1 MLAHQLYMRR
11 CLQLAALGAGRV
23 RPNPMVGAVL
33 VYGER
38 IIGEGFH
45 QQYGEAHAEVNCINS
60 VLPADQHLIK
70 DSVLYV
76 SLEPCV
82 HHGKTPPCADLIIAR
97 QIKTVVLG
105 CRDPFEAVNGRGVEK
120 LSAAGVELVTGVLDA
135 ECMLMNKRFFC
146 FHQQQRPYI
155 ILKWAETANHCIAHK
170 DKTPAKISGD
180 LSDRLV
186 HRWRTEEAAILV
198 GTQTAL
204 TDQPALT
211 ARLWPGPQPMRLLID
226 KELMVP
232 VSSPLFADEGRLI
245 VFNYKRS
252 AIEKNILYVQLKA
265 AEPVL
270 PQLLRKLHDLQIQSL
285 IIEGGTILLQ
295 SFIDE
300 NLWDEARVITNT
312 NMVIND
318 GYAAPKLTTGRVATR
333 EQIEADC
340 ITCFTK

>member
-1 MLAHQLYMRR
+1 MLAHQFYMAR

-33 VYGER
+33 VYGEK

-45 QQYGEAHAEVNCINS
+45 QQYGEAHAEVNCISS
-60 VLPADQHLIK
+60 VLPANQHLIK

-105 CRDPFEAVNGRGVEK
+105 CRDPFEAVNGRGIEK
-120 LSAAGVELVTGVLDA
+120 LSAAGLAVITGVLEA
-135 ECMLMNKRFFC
+135 ECISLNKRFFC
-146 FHQQQRPYI
+146 FHQQKRPYI
-155 ILKWAETANHCIAHK
+155 ILKWAETANHCIAHE

-180 LSDRLV
+180 LSNRLV
-186 HRWRTEEAAILV
+186 HRWRSEEAAILV

-211 ARLWPGPQPMRLLID
+211 ARLWPGPQPTRLLID
-226 KELMVP
+226 KELIVP
-232 VSSPLFADEGRLI
+232 VSSPLFANEGRLI
-245 VFNYKRS
+245 VFNHKRS
-252 AIEKNILYVQLKA
+252 ATENNILYVQLIA
-265 AEPVL
+265 AEPLL
-270 PQLLRKLHDLQIQSL
+270 PQLLKKLHDLQIQSL
-285 IIEGGTILLQ
+285 IVEGGTVLLQ
-295 SFIDE
+295 SFINE

-312 NMVIND
+312 NMVINS
-318 GYAAPKLTTGRVATR
+318 GYAAPKLTTGHVVKN
-333 EQIEADC
+333 ELIEGDR
-340 ITCFTK
+340 ITLFTK